1 MSSIIHI
8 FVRPS
13 LVDEVIQV
21 AEDNGSSGATIFKA
35 RSSSHQEQKTFLNVE
50 LDEQLALVLI
60 VVPQEKVESLTLALE
75 EKFDFASSGVGQLL
89 VTPAYSVKG
98 L

>member
-1 MSSIIHI
+1 MPSIIHV
-8 FVRPS
+8 FVTPS

-21 AEDNGSSGATIFKA
+21 AEDNGSSGATIFKT
-35 RSSSHQEQKTFLNVE
+35 RSSSHQKQETFWNVE
-50 LDEQLALVLI
+50 LEEQIALILI
-60 VVPQEKVESLTLALE
+60 VTPQDKVKSLILALE
-75 EKFDFASSGVGQLL
+75 QKFDFANTGIGQLL